1 MIILEHPPN
10 YLPERAY
17 IAQVILGEF
26 LGIEY
31 RLLKADRRDWAIY
44 VQDFPHK
51 VAHFED
57 VLFQTP
63 QHHWLQPESL
73 PVLPGTEPKLPIQ
86 SASPPCVSGSS
97 QSHSGRLSGLP
108 GSLSERPRKIPGHP
122 RKIPGHPRKIPGHF
136 LRLPER
142 LTTDTDSLSDVPIVY
157 GQPLENGDYFSETP
171 GVMRFGL
178 DLFGSAFFL
187 LTRYEEVALGVR
199 DEHERFPAAASFA
212 WRAGLLDRPVVNEY
226 LELLWSVLRWLAPNL
241 QRLERHYRCLPTHD
255 VDWLRTTDLAGWGR
269 VLRAALGD
277 GVKRRDAGLAIRRV
291 RAYQQHRSGQTDPAN
306 DPYDTFD
313 FLMSESEKRNLR
325 SAFYFIAGHTGGDI
339 DGVYEMDDVRVRR
352 LLKSAH
358 ERGHE
363 IGLHPSYHTF
373 RDPAQI
379 QQEFERLRL
388 ACEAEGIRQERWGG
402 RQHYLRWE
410 NPTTWRHWETA
421 VLHYDSTLGYAEEVG
436 FRCGTCYEY
445 PVYDLLARRP
455 LALRERPLIVME
467 VALFDRLKLS
477 EAQAMERIA
486 GLVQACK
493 RYRGDFVC
501 LWHNSQLASRREQ
514 RFYQDVLDLAG

>member
-51 VAHFED
+51 AAHFED

-63 QHHWLQPESL
+63 EHHWLQPESL
-73 PVLPGTEPKLPIQ
+73 PM
-86 SASPPCVSGSS
+86 
-97 QSHSGRLSGLP
+97 LP
-108 GSLSERPRKIPGHP
+108 GSESNVSRVNGTNPNAHDE
-122 RKIPGHPRKIPGHF
+122 
-136 LRLPER
+136 
-142 LTTDTDSLSDVPIVY
+142 VPIVY
-157 GQPLENGDYFSETP
+157 GQPLENGSYLSETP
-171 GVMRFGL
+171 GAMRFGL

-199 DEHERFPAAASFA
+199 DEHERFPAAASFVQ
-212 WRAGLLDRPVVNEY
+212 RAGLLDRPVVNEY

-255 VDWLRTTDLAGWGR
+255 VDWLHTTDLGGWGR

-291 RAYQQHRSGQTDPAN
+291 RAYQQHRAGQTDPAN

-313 FLMSESEKRNLR
+313 FLMSESEKRSLR

-339 DGVYEMDDVRVRR
+339 DGVYELGDVRVRR

-373 RDPAQI
+373 RDPEQI
-379 QQEFERLRL
+379 KQEFERLQL

-410 NPTTWRHWETA
+410 NPTTWRHWEA
-421 VLHYDSTLGYAEEVG
+421 AGLHYDSTLGYAEEVG

-477 EAQAMERIA
+477 EPRALERIA